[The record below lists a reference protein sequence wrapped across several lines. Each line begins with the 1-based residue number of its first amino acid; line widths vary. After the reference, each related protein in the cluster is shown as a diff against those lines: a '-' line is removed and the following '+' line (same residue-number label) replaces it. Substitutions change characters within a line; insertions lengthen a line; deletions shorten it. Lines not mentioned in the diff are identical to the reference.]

1 MISNKEMKDIMKIV
15 KSLEKSGLLIKGISK
30 TIKNEAKQ
38 QKGGFIEMLLGTIAQ
53 NVLLNMLIGPGVLR
67 AGAGTTR
74 TSQVY

>member
-1 MISNKEMKDIMKIV
+1 
-15 KSLEKSGLLIKGISK
+15 
-30 TIKNEAKQ
+30 
-38 QKGGFIEMLLGTIAQ
+38 MLLGTIAQ